1 MALNALAPERIIARS
16 FPTANT
22 CDPEFCKYLSI
33 IKNIVIYVQVNMK
46 EIFGETKEHK
56 CFLNIC
62 HCEELPPPVDDID
75 EDELAARIDKGDI
88 GFRIPVSIGELD
100 SVVDNK
106 NANQPKIDVLVNST
120 FYERRL
126 APPNANFFRHFFCMV
141 VCEAI
146 EDKHH
151 LKLDPNKCV
160 KLKNRTLM
168 GYIEPMKI
176 MKRPVAPVIQEI
188 TSTFLVNVL
197 LDVLKYFGIQQP
209 AGVHICLF
217 RGTKLM
223 IELFLKDKEISVIH
237 RAATACGDDELRR
250 ALARLTLGHQGITM
264 ARSAKLRYNGNY
276 AEVRTTSGDGSSKY
290 PST

>member
-1 MALNALAPERIIARS
+1 MTTIKINEVGNNIA
-16 FPTANT
+16 
-22 CDPEFCKYLSI
+22 
-33 IKNIVIYVQVNMK
+33 IYIQVNVK

-62 HCEELPPPVDDID
+62 HCAELPPPVDDID

-106 NANQPKIDVLVNST
+106 NTNQAKIDVLVNST
-120 FYERRL
+120 FYAKRL

-151 LKLDPNKCV
+151 LKLDPNKCI

-188 TSTFLVNVL
+188 TSTVPSG
-197 LDVLKYFGIQQP
+197 DIAVLKYLGIQQP
-209 AGVHICLF
+209 TGVHICLF
-217 RGTKLM
+217 KGTKLM
-223 IELFLKDKEISVIH
+223 IELFLKDEEISAIH
-237 RAATACGDDELRR
+237 R
-250 ALARLTLGHQGITM
+250 
-264 ARSAKLRYNGNY
+264 
-276 AEVRTTSGDGSSKY
+276 
-290 PST
+290 